1 MPLPQGLLG
10 QGAAV
15 GASPQDAAAKKAA
28 QEALQ
33 EAIAQQNGGGKPAE
47 PLDIP
52 GKWTVPQLPDFVDVQ
67 AAVDEA
73 MDDARRFMNHRM
85 QGEGVVLT
93 LQQQPEQTD
102 SAWEALVVED
112 GTHRVL
118 QRYGGADLLKL
129 YAAHSTGRG
138 VVVDGEV

>member
-15 GASPQDAAAKKAA
+15 GASPQEAAAKKAA
-28 QEALQ
+28 QDALQ
-33 EAIAQQNGGGKPAE
+33 DAIAQQSGGKPAE

-52 GKWTVPQLPDFVDVQ
+52 GKWTVPQMPHFMDVQ

-73 MDDARRFMNHRM
+73 MDEARRFMNHRM

-93 LQQQPEQTD
+93 LQQQPQQKD
-102 SAWEALVVED
+102 NAWEALVVED
-112 GTHRVL
+112 GTERVL
-118 QRYGGADLLKL
+118 QRYGGTDLLKL
-129 YAAHSTGRG
+129 YAAHHVGRG